1 MVEER
6 YADCDYIEAVAAHY
20 MLLVLIHLR
29 GARSL
34 LRCSLTGMSIGN
46 DIVNLGRLLPS
57 ITSIGSVHE
66 GCQAYCPLSN

>member
-1 MVEER
+1 
-6 YADCDYIEAVAAHY
+6 
-20 MLLVLIHLR
+20 
-29 GARSL
+29 
-34 LRCSLTGMSIGN
+34 MSIGN